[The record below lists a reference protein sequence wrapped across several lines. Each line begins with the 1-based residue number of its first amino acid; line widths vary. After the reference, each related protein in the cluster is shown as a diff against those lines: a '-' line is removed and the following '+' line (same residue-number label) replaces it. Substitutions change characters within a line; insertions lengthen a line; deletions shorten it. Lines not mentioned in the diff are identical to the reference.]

1 MITNRMRLVVVAAS
15 AVACLGVLSA
25 VLSGQDQATDVA
37 NRIVGNMT
45 KAWNSHDG
53 VAYAAEF
60 WPDAEFVNVF
70 GGIMKDQQE
79 IATRTDEVVK
89 GALRGRQVKMTIRR
103 VRELAPTVI
112 VVDSEDTDGSGA
124 SQVTTRMKLVLQ
136 KRGDVW
142 RVAAGQN
149 TRVSTP
155 TF

>member
-1 MITNRMRLVVVAAS
+1 MRTDRMRFALVAS
-15 AVACLGVLSA
+15 AVACLGVVSV

-53 VAYAAEF
+53 TAYAAEF

-70 GGIMKDQQE
+70 GAIMKDQQY

-89 GALRGRQVKMTIRR
+89 GALRNRQVKMTIRR

-124 SQVTTRMKLVLQ
+124 SQVTTRMKLILQ
-136 KRGDVW
+136 KRGDIW

-149 TRVSTP
+149 TRLSTP